1 MKNPP
6 YAGDIMPADAFAAL
20 RDDDDAV
27 LVDVRTEPEWRFVG
41 VPDLS
46 DMGKKTKFVQWQLYP
61 DGRPNPLF
69 ERQCDEQGVGKG
81 RAVYFLCRSGVRS
94 MHAAVAMTSLG
105 YGPCYNVI
113 EGFEGD
119 KDAELQR
126 GHVGGWKH
134 RGLPW
139 RQE

>member
-1 MKNPP
+1 MEKPP
-6 YAGDIMPADAFAAL
+6 YAGDVMPADAFAAL
-20 RDDDDAV
+20 GNDGDAV

-46 DMGKKTKFVQWQLYP
+46 GLGKRTRFVQWQLYP
-61 DGRPNPLF
+61 DGRPNPAF
-69 ERQCDEQGVGKG
+69 ADECRQEGLEKG

-94 MHAAVAMTSLG
+94 MHAAIAMTSLG
-105 YGPCYNVI
+105 YGPCYNVA

-119 KDAELQR
+119 KNAAMHR
-126 GHVGGWKH
+126 GHVGGWKV

>member
-1 MKNPP
+1 MDNPP
-6 YAGDIMPADAFAAL
+6 YAGNVLPADAFAAL
-20 RDDDDAV
+20 ESDDDAV

-46 DMGKKTKFVQWQLYP
+46 GLGKKTRFVEWQHYP

-69 ERQCDEQGVGKG
+69 ATQCGEQGLEKG
-81 RAVYFLCRSGVRS
+81 RAVYFICRSGVRS
-94 MHAAVAMTSLG
+94 MHAAIAMTSLG
-105 YGPCYNVI
+105 YGPCYNVA

-119 KDAELQR
+119 KDVAMQR
-126 GHVGGWKH
+126 GQVGGWKS

>member
-1 MKNPP
+1 MDNPP
-6 YAGDIMPADAFAAL
+6 YAGDVMPADSFSAL
-20 RDDDDAV
+20 ESDDNAV

-46 DMGKKTKFVQWQLYP
+46 GLGKKTRFVEWQHYP

-69 ERQCDEQGVGKG
+69 ARQCEEQGLEKG
-81 RAVYFLCRSGVRS
+81 RAVYFICRSGVRS
-94 MHAAVAMTSLG
+94 MHAAIAMTSLG
-105 YGPCYNVI
+105 YGPCYNVA
-113 EGFEGD
+113 EGFEGN
-119 KDAELQR
+119 KDVAMQR
-126 GHVGGWKH
+126 GHVGGWKS